1 MGKFSTLYDR
11 SRVPLYLQVASVMRQ
26 RINSARW
33 VEGERISTLEELE
46 EEFGVARVTI
56 RQAIELLR
64 VEGLL
69 RAQQGRGTF
78 VSGRPPNNRWFN
90 LATDFDSLLESIRN
104 NVLKHVFIQRDA
116 EPPELVPGEGKPAKA
131 YTFLRS
137 VQFNSGKPFS
147 VVNLHLDQE
156 LFLRDS
162 KQFTRSAAL
171 PKIVEMEDVVIVHAY
186 QTFTIGVADPE
197 IADLLEIGLG
207 EPTADCH
214 LTVIDDKGVAIYV
227 ADIHYLKNCFV
238 LRNDLLKGGRPGHYN
253 GTSAKRPRAVMA
265 DAAAEPPRHGVP
277 DRKTPKTQARPHGVL
292 RALARRRGKRTSS
305 KTRSDRPA

>member
-69 RAQQGRGTF
+69 QAQQGRGTF
-78 VSGRPPNNRWFN
+78 VSGRPPNNRWLN
-90 LATDFDSLLESIRN
+90 LATDFDSLVELIRN
-104 NVLKHVFIQRDA
+104 NVLKRVFIQRDA
-116 EPPELVPGEGKPAKA
+116 EPPELIPGAGKPAKV

-137 VQFNSGKPFS
+137 VQFNSGEPFS

-162 KQFTRSAAL
+162 KRFTRSAAL
-171 PKIVEMEDVVIVHAY
+171 PKIVEMEDVVITHAY

-197 IADLLEIGLG
+197 TADLLEIGLG
-207 EPTADCH
+207 EPTADCQ

-238 LRNDLLKGGRPGHYN
+238 LHNDLLKRSGPGHDS
-253 GTSAKRPRAVMA
+253 GASTKKLRAAIV
-265 DAAAEPPRHGVP
+265 DAAAQPPPHIVAG
-277 DRKTPKTQARPHGVL
+277 RKAR
-292 RALARRRGKRTSS
+292 
-305 KTRSDRPA
+305 

>member
-1 MGKFSTLYDR
+1 MGRFSALYDR

-26 RINSARW
+26 RINSSRW

-46 EEFGVARVTI
+46 QEFGVARVTI

-69 RAQQGRGTF
+69 QAQQGRGTF
-78 VSGRPPNNRWFN
+78 VSGKAVNNRWLN
-90 LATDFDSLLESIRN
+90 LATDFDSLVESIRS
-104 NVLKHVFIQRDA
+104 NVLKRVFIQRDA
-116 EPPELVPGEGKPAKA
+116 EPPVLIPGEGNPAKA

-147 VVNLHLDQE
+147 VVNLHLDQK

-162 KQFTRSAAL
+162 KRFTRSAAL
-171 PKIVEMEDVVIVHAY
+171 PKIAEMEDVVITHAY
-186 QTFTIGVADPE
+186 QMFTIGVADPE
-197 IADLLEIGLG
+197 TADLLEIGLG

-238 LRNDLLKGGRPGHYN
+238 LRSDLLKHSGPGN
-253 GTSAKRPRAVMA
+253 GSGASTKKLRAAIV
-265 DAAAEPPRHGVP
+265 DAAAEPPRHSMP
-277 DRKTPKTQARPHGVL
+277 DRKAP
-292 RALARRRGKRTSS
+292 
-305 KTRSDRPA
+305 

>member
-11 SRVPLYLQVASVMRQ
+11 SRAPLYVQVASVMRQ
-26 RINSARW
+26 RVNSRRW
-33 VEGERISTLEELE
+33 AEGERISTLEELE

-64 VEGLL
+64 AEGLL
-69 RAQQGRGTF
+69 QAQQGRGTF
-78 VSGRPPNNRWFN
+78 VSGRPANNRWFN
-90 LATDFDSLLESIRN
+90 LATDFDSLVESIRN
-104 NVLKHVFIQRDA
+104 NVLKRVFIQRDA
-116 EPPELVPGEGKPAKA
+116 EPPALLPTEGNPAKA

-137 VQFNSGKPFS
+137 VQFNGGKPFS
-147 VVNLHLDQE
+147 VVNLHLDQR

-162 KQFTRSAAL
+162 KRFTRSAAL
-171 PKIVEMEDVVIVHAY
+171 PKIVEMEDVTITHAY

-197 IADLLEIGLG
+197 TAGLLEIGLG

-238 LRNDLLKGGRPGHYN
+238 LRNDLLKGVARHDRGATACKLRGGPLEGALDHPAVDPEC
-253 GTSAKRPRAVMA
+253 SAG
-265 DAAAEPPRHGVP
+265 D
-277 DRKTPKTQARPHGVL
+277 
-292 RALARRRGKRTSS
+292 RRGQRA
-305 KTRSDRPA
+305 REVGDE

>member
-1 MGKFSTLYDR
+1 MGRFSTLFDR

-64 VEGLL
+64 AEGLL
-69 RAQQGRGTF
+69 QAQQGRGTF
-78 VSGRPPNNRWFN
+78 VSGRPPNNRWLN
-90 LATDFDSLLESIRN
+90 LATDFDSLVESIRN
-104 NVLKHVFIQRDA
+104 NVLKRVFIQRDA
-116 EPPELVPGEGKPAKA
+116 EPPELVPSEGKPAKA

-137 VQFNSGKPFS
+137 VQFNSGTPFS
-147 VVNLHLDQE
+147 VVNLHLDQD

-162 KQFTRSAAL
+162 KRFTRSAAL
-171 PKIVEMEDVVIVHAY
+171 PKIVEMEDVVITHAY

-197 IADLLEIGLG
+197 TADLLEIGLG
-207 EPTADCH
+207 EPTADCQ

-238 LRNDLLKGGRPGHYN
+238 LRNDLLKGSGPGHDN
-253 GTSAKRPRAVMA
+253 GAIAKKFRVAIVDSASEILPRT
-265 DAAAEPPRHGVP
+265 ET
-277 DRKTPKTQARPHGVL
+277 DRTAR
-292 RALARRRGKRTSS
+292 
-305 KTRSDRPA
+305 

>member
-1 MGKFSTLYDR
+1 MGRFSTLYDR

-26 RINSARW
+26 RINSSRW

-46 EEFGVARVTI
+46 QEFGVARVTI

-69 RAQQGRGTF
+69 QAQQGRGTF
-78 VSGRPPNNRWFN
+78 VSGKAVNNRWLN
-90 LATDFDSLLESIRN
+90 LATDFDSLVESIRS
-104 NVLKHVFIQRDA
+104 NVLKRVFIQRDA
-116 EPPELVPGEGKPAKA
+116 EPPVLIPGEGNPANA

-147 VVNLHLDQE
+147 VVNLHLDQR

-162 KQFTRSAAL
+162 KRFTRSAAL
-171 PKIVEMEDVVIVHAY
+171 PKIAEMEDVVITHAY
-186 QTFTIGVADPE
+186 QMFTIGVADPE
-197 IADLLEIGLG
+197 TADLLEIGLG

-238 LRNDLLKGGRPGHYN
+238 LRSDLLKHSGPGN
-253 GTSAKRPRAVMA
+253 GSGASTKKLRAAIV
-265 DAAAEPPRHGVP
+265 DAAAEPPRHRVP
-277 DRKTPKTQARPHGVL
+277 DRKAP
-292 RALARRRGKRTSS
+292 
-305 KTRSDRPA
+305 

>member
-1 MGKFSTLYDR
+1 MGKFSTIYDR

-64 VEGLL
+64 AE
-69 RAQQGRGTF
+69 
-78 VSGRPPNNRWFN
+78 VSGRPANSRWLN
-90 LATDFDSLLESIRN
+90 LATDFDSLVESIRN
-104 NVLKHVFIQRDA
+104 NVLKRVFIQRDA
-116 EPPELVPGEGKPAKA
+116 EPPALVSGEGNPAKA

-137 VQFNSGKPFS
+137 VQFNGGKPFS
-147 VVNLHLDQE
+147 VVNLHLDQG

-162 KQFTRSAAL
+162 KRFTRSAAL
-171 PKIVEMEDVVIVHAY
+171 PQIVEMEDVVITHAY

-197 IADLLEIGLG
+197 TADLLEIGLG
-207 EPTADCH
+207 EPTADCQ
-214 LTVIDDKGVAIYV
+214 LTVVDEKGVAIYV

-238 LRNDLLKGGRPGHYN
+238 LRNDLLKRAAPRHGSTGR
-253 GTSAKRPRAVMA
+253 KLRAAVA
-265 DAAAEPPRHGVP
+265 DAAELQPRI
-277 DRKTPKTQARPHGVL
+277 K
-292 RALARRRGKRTSS
+292 
-305 KTRSDRPA
+305 SDNTAP